1 MRYIALTYDY
11 DLSKLSDIGRKWS
24 FDVYKDKNFIFDYSS
39 ASYATFIDK
48 NPNSILHLYTDDIQL
63 MKEKMG
69 QYNINQDNIIY
80 IDYSEKLKKY
90 TNNLNYSFDVLNDF
104 INYAKSNTEFTVKI
118 DNDLIFKDELKIIN
132 DNIILVW
139 KYERIVSQGDVRW
152 GEIKIC
158 QQVLNNINFKIYNL
172 GIFGFPPNFENEE
185 VKDVMDKLTSIN
197 ISDVTDVN
205 SKIYHCCEQTAN
217 NWVFHKKNYN
227 VIETFHIV
235 DHLFDNKGECINRA
249 KYLKHG

>member
-1 MRYIALTYDY
+1 MKYIALTYDY

-48 NPNSILHLYTDDIQL
+48 NPNSILHLYTDDVQL
-63 MKEKMG
+63 MKEKMSH
-69 QYNINQDNIIY
+69 YNINQENIVY
-80 IDYSEKLKKY
+80 IDYSENLKKY
-90 TNNLNYSFDVLNDF
+90 INNLNYSFDVLNDF
-104 INYAKSNTEFTVKI
+104 INYAKSKTEFTVKI
-118 DNDLIFKDELKIIN
+118 DNDLIFKNELKN
-132 DNIILVW
+132 TNYDSILVW
-139 KYERIVSQGDVRW
+139 KYERVVSQGDIRW

-158 QQVLNNINFKIYNL
+158 QQVLNDVNFKIYNL
-172 GIFGFPPNFENEE
+172 GLFGFPPNFENEE
-185 VKDVMDKLTSIN
+185 VKDVMNKLTSVD

-227 VIETFHIV
+227 IIETFDIV